1 MAELPEIETLRHDL
15 EREVAGKKIKTVE
28 FPGMK
33 SLSRHANRKQVTSKL
48 EGAKISTVRRRGT
61 LITFKLDNGHLF
73 VIDLTAGG
81 HIRKAGAKDPVEPG
95 TEATFTFTQGAQIRV
110 VDPDDGALQMSV
122 TEADA
127 IVEQYPELAD
137 EGIDPVAT
145 PMSWVVFASLLRSN
159 DTKLR
164 VLLTDPTKLVGI
176 GELYADE
183 ILWEA
188 GLKADRIASRLS
200 TQEERRL
207 HRSIVEILHDA
218 IKHRGTSVGDDPF
231 VDLAGEP
238 GGYGEYLGVYERTGL
253 ACRRCRGVVGK
264 RRVAN
269 RTTYA
274 CPDCQV

>member
-15 EREVAGKKIKTVE
+15 EREVAGKKIKTVD
-28 FPGMK
+28 FTGMK

-48 EGAKISTVRRRGT
+48 EGAKISTVRRRGM

-73 VIDLTAGG
+73 VIDLAKGG
-81 HIRKAGAKDPVEPG
+81 HVRKAAAKDPVDPH
-95 TEATFTFTQGAQIRV
+95 TQATITFTQGAQIRI

-127 IVEQYPELAD
+127 IDEQYPELAE

-145 PMSWVVFASLLRSN
+145 PMSWVAFAGLLRNN
-159 DTKLR
+159 DIKLSA
-164 VLLTDPTKLVGI
+164 LLTDPTKIVGI
-176 GELYADE
+176 GPLYADE

-188 GLKADRIASRLS
+188 GLKGDRIASRLS
-200 TQEERRL
+200 SQEERRL

-238 GGYGEYLGVYERTGL
+238 GNYGEYLDVHERAGQ
-253 ACRRCRGVVGK
+253 ACRRCRGEIVK
-264 RRVAN
+264 RRVSN
-269 RTTYA
+269 RPTFA

>member
-15 EREVAGKKIKTVE
+15 EREVAGKKIKTVD
-28 FPGMK
+28 FAGMK

-73 VIDLTAGG
+73 VIDLARGG
-81 HIRKAGAKDPVEPG
+81 HVRKAAAKDPVEPD
-95 TEATFTFTQGAQIRV
+95 TQATFTFTQGAQVRV
-110 VDPDDGALQMSV
+110 VDAGDGELQMSV

-127 IVEQYPELAD
+127 IEEQYPELTD

-159 DTKLR
+159 ETRLK

-176 GELYADE
+176 GPVYSDE
-183 ILWEA
+183 ILWDA

-200 TQEERRL
+200 SQEERRL
-207 HRSIVEILHDA
+207 HRSIVEIMHDA
-218 IKHRGTSVGDDPF
+218 IKHRGTSIGDDPF
-231 VDLAGEP
+231 TDLAGEP
-238 GGYGEYLGVYERTGL
+238 GNYAEYLDVYERSGQ
-253 ACRRCRGVVGK
+253 ACRRCRGVIGK
-264 RRVAN
+264 RRVSN
-269 RTTYA
+269 RTTFA